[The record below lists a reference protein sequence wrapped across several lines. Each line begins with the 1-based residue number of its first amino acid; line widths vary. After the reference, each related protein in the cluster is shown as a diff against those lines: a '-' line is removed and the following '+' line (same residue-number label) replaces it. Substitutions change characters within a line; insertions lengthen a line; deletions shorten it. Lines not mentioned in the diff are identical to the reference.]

1 MERTTNIKTKAS
13 AFALLAAAIALVAL
27 CAYGCAP
34 QEPSESA
41 AASDGKTPVLQGDF
55 TFSTDADC
63 SVCHETEGTSMSDA
77 AYPAANHAA
86 LACIDCHG
94 DVDGLSSVH
103 EGVAYGDKVAKRLKS
118 TEVDESTCLTQ
129 ACHGSYESLAEK
141 TASSTVLTD
150 SNGTTENP
158 HALPENEDHETID
171 CGSCHDMHASDGI
184 ADTAQKACQ
193 GCHHM
198 GVYECNTC
206 HE

>member
-1 MERTTNIKTKAS
+1 MERTTTTKTKAS
-13 AFALLAAAIALVAL
+13 AFALLVAAIALVAF

-34 QEPSESA
+34 QASSEPTA
-41 AASDGKTPVLQGDF
+41 ANDEKAPVLQGDF
-55 TFSTDADC
+55 TFSSDADC
-63 SVCHETEGTSMSDA
+63 SVCHEAESASMSDA
-77 AYPAANHAA
+77 ACPAANHAA
-86 LACIDCHG
+86 QTCTDCHS
-94 DVDGLSSVH
+94 DLDGLTSAH
-103 EGVAYGDKVAKRLKS
+103 DGVAYGDKVAKRLKS
-118 TEVDESTCLTQ
+118 TEVDESTCLAQ

-141 TASSTVLTD
+141 TAASAILTD

-171 CGSCHDMHASDGI
+171 CGSCHDMHASDDI